1 MFELSALTV
10 YYWNFGLFEKQ
21 SVTLIPHLIIL
32 TISNSQ
38 KIYQPLSEKD
48 KHCPWPRGGVD
59 LWQLMTAF
67 PNFASANNEKAAFF
81 WCPSH
86 RKSHR
91 KGTDS
96 MFILRSLVSSG
107 TLLGWITM
115 KYYLQ
120 YMIYISCIS
129 EIIYQFF
136 SIFTTNLQLYYIHT
150 AFCWL

>member
-1 MFELSALTV
+1 MTKGWSRFMATNDSITK
-10 YYWNFGLFEKQ
+10 FFISKQ
-21 SVTLIPHLIIL
+21 W
-32 TISNSQ
+32 
-38 KIYQPLSEKD
+38 K
-48 KHCPWPRGGVD
+48 GG
-59 LWQLMTAF
+59 
-67 PNFASANNEKAAFF
+67 FF

-136 SIFTTNLQLYYIHT
+136 SIFTTNLQLYTSTLHFVGCRLTRSSMLENLVFGALLNLLLFSIRCT
-150 AFCWL
+150 CLVNDVLLIRLIQL

>member
-1 MFELSALTV
+1 MATNDSIPKFFIS
-10 YYWNFGLFEKQ
+10 KQ
-21 SVTLIPHLIIL
+21 W
-32 TISNSQ
+32 
-38 KIYQPLSEKD
+38 K
-48 KHCPWPRGGVD
+48 GG
-59 LWQLMTAF
+59 
-67 PNFASANNEKAAFF
+67 FF

-136 SIFTTNLQLYYIHT
+136 SIFTAILQLYYIHT
-150 AFCWL
+150 PFCWFYSHPLQYARQSCTWNLFGEWCFANRASVSFKRRTSKSHFCDNFLELTIFLTLIVLSQF